1 MAFALDSKFW
11 KRIAAPVFAIAA
23 TSTLVWFGNGMEP
36 WWPLLWLAPLP
47 VLLYVVR
54 SSWSAAATTAT
65 VAWFLGI
72 LSLWH
77 YFTVLHM
84 PLQVRA
90 TIFATMALGFTA
102 SVLLYRA
109 PLRRGYAWSAL
120 VAFPAAWVSGE
131 FLHNLTTPDGTA
143 GSLAY
148 SQLRFLPFLQ
158 LASITGPWG
167 MSFLLLLFPAALAIG
182 LHLRTTAPQ
191 KAIRIVGASLGLIAL
206 VLIFGAVRLAHTS
219 PGPQVTV
226 GLIASDTPAN
236 SGVSSEGAKTQRL
249 FHEYAAEAEKLIA
262 RGAQVVVIPENLG
275 IVADPNTGDADR
287 IFQSLADKTSATI
300 IAGMTHISAPISHN
314 QARIYTPNAP
324 VLSYDKHHLLPP
336 FELKFQPGTSIAVLP
351 KSNQTWG
358 VAICKDMDFT
368 PLSRQYGNAGVGLM
382 FVPAWDF
389 NIDRSWHGHIAIM
402 RGVESGFSIAHAAR
416 DGYLTVTDDRGRI
429 LAETR
434 TDSAP
439 FATLLAQVPAVHD
452 STIYLKLGDWF
463 GWLAIA
469 ILVLMLAQLFLSGKK
484 TSEQS

>member
-1 MAFALDSKFW
+1 MAFAINSQ
-11 KRIAAPVFAIAA
+11 RIAAAFFAVAV
-23 TSTLVWFGNGMEP
+23 TSTLAWFGNGLDP
-36 WWPLLWLAPLP
+36 WWPLLWFAPLP
-47 VLLYVVR
+47 VLLFATR
-54 SSWSAAATTAT
+54 SSRSGAALAAFM
-65 VAWFLGI
+65 AWLLGS

-77 YFTVLHM
+77 YFTVLLM

-90 TIFATMALGFTA
+90 AIFATMALGFTA
-102 SVLLYRA
+102 SVLLFRA
-109 PLRRGYAWSAL
+109 LLRRGHAWSAL
-120 VAFPAAWVSGE
+120 AAFPAAWVSGE
-131 FLHNLTTPDGTA
+131 FIHNLTTPDGTA

-148 SQLRFLPFLQ
+148 SQLKFLPFLQ

-167 MSFLLLLFPAALAIG
+167 MSFLLLLFSAALAIG
-182 LHLRTTAPQ
+182 LHLRTSAPQ
-191 KAIRIVGASLGLIAL
+191 KAMRIVGASLGLL
-206 VLIFGAVRLAHTS
+206 VLTLIFGAIRLAQPTPDQS
-219 PGPQVTV
+219 VMV

-236 SGVSSEGAKTQRL
+236 SGVAAEGSQTQQL
-249 FHEYAAEAEKLIA
+249 FHDYAAEAQKLIA
-262 RGAQVVVIPENLG
+262 RGAQVIVIPENLG
-275 IVADPNTGDADR
+275 IIADPNVGDADH
-287 IFQSLADKTSATI
+287 IFQPLADKTNATI

-336 FELKFQPGTSIAVLP
+336 FELKFQPGKTITVLP
-351 KSNQTWG
+351 KPNQIWG

-368 PLSRQYGNAGVGLM
+368 PLSRHYGNAGAGLI

-416 DGYLTVTDDRGRI
+416 DGYLTVTDNRGRI

-452 STIYLKLGDWF
+452 STIYLKFGDWF
-463 GWLAIA
+463 GWLSIA
-469 ILVLMLAQLFLSGKK
+469 ILVLTLAQAFLPKRK
-484 TSEQS
+484 TD